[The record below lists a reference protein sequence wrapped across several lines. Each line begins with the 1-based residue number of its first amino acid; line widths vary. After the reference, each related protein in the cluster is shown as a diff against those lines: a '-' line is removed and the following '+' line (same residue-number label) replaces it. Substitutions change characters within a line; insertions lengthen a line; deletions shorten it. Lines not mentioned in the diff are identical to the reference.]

1 MIMKRSANH
10 GRWKMEV
17 SDPQLKS
24 TLSITAGEKE
34 QKADPG
40 FNWKLDQVLQ
50 VTELQ

>member
-1 MIMKRSANH
+1 MILIQSANH
-10 GRWKMEV
+10 GQWEMEV

-40 FNWKLDQVLQ
+40 FN
-50 VTELQ
+50 